1 VATESFTK
9 TFKLNDKNGLKV
21 LSKVMSSQPS
31 EIKRV
36 DIQKKMKRS
45 EKLLKQY
52 ISSKNSKKN

>member
-1 VATESFTK
+1 MAAESFTK

-52 ISSKNSKKN
+52 ISSKNSKNT